1 MWSILITRNEST
13 TVQEE
18 SFPYMSEVVSFL
30 MNQLMGGHLTL
41 AHSIMIEKK
50 KDKDNV

>member
-1 MWSILITRNEST
+1 MCSLFITRNEST

-18 SFPYMSEVVSFL
+18 SFQYLSGAIAFL
-30 MNQLMGGHLTL
+30 WGQVMGGHLTL